1 MRHLKAGNRLGVT
14 TAHRLAMM
22 RNMVTSIIENG
33 QITCTLARAKE
44 VRKPLE
50 KMIGLGKRGTLHS
63 RRQALRFV
71 KSKEAMA
78 QLFGDLAERYKDRNG
93 GYCRIIKLGKNRLGD
108 NSEMAIIQLLGSEG
122 DKLSELKT
130 QKGAKKKQKKKE
142 STVLKEVS
150 EEILQVPETEENA
163 EKELK
168 QENDT
173 QASGTEESAEAEN
186 KIESGE
192 EELIQ
197 EEKQPETK
205 TEDTVEI
212 ENKVQADEED
222 GDSAKDAVKK
232 ESQAEVPLVQNE
244 AETEHTEPE
253 KPEAKTEDTKEIEN
267 VKKLGDKLSA
277 TMDLMLDPA
286 CEIKNFSDTI
296 KLGRACDE
304 ANFFWLEDPYQDG
317 GVSQFAHKKLKEMI
331 KTPILQTEH
340 IRLLEQHVDFIV
352 SGGTDYVRAGAHE
365 DGGITGVMKIAHA
378 TEGFGLDVELHG
390 PGPVHRHIMLSLIHI

>member
-71 KSKEAMA
+71 KSKEAMV

-130 QKGAKKKQKKKE
+130 QKSAKKKQKKKE

-150 EEILQVPETEENA
+150 EEIQEIPETEENPTKGLK
-163 EKELK
+163 KENVTH
-168 QENDT
+168 E
-173 QASGTEESAEAEN
+173 SGKEVRVEAEI
-186 KIESGE
+186 KAVSDE

-197 EEKQPETK
+197 EENPHETK
-205 TEDTVEI
+205 AKDTEEI
-212 ENKVQADEED
+212 ENKVIKADEED
-222 GDSAKDAVKK
+222 GDSPKDIVKEK
-232 ESQAEVPLVQNE
+232 SQAEAPQEKNTHE
-244 AETEHTEPE
+244 AKKTEPE
-253 KPEAKTEDTKEIEN
+253 KPEAKSTQDKADADSEPESTDVSEKVNKTK
-267 VKKLGDKLSA
+267 S
-277 TMDLMLDPA
+277 
-286 CEIKNFSDTI
+286 
-296 KLGRACDE
+296 
-304 ANFFWLEDPYQDG
+304 
-317 GVSQFAHKKLKEMI
+317 
-331 KTPILQTEH
+331 
-340 IRLLEQHVDFIV
+340 
-352 SGGTDYVRAGAHE
+352 
-365 DGGITGVMKIAHA
+365 
-378 TEGFGLDVELHG
+378 
-390 PGPVHRHIMLSLIHI
+390 

>member
-50 KMIGLGKRGTLHS
+50 KMIGLGKKGTLHS

-142 STVLKEVS
+142 NTVLKEVS

-168 QENDT
+168 QENVT
-173 QASGTEESAEAEN
+173 QESGTEESAEAEN
-186 KIESGE
+186 KVESGE
-192 EELIQ
+192 EKLIQ
-197 EEKQPETK
+197 EEKQPET
-205 TEDTVEI
+205 EDTAEI
-212 ENKVQADEED
+212 ENKVQSNEGD
-222 GDSAKDAVKK
+222 GDSTKEAVKE
-232 ESQAEVPLVQNE
+232 ESQAEAPQVQNE
-244 AETEHTEPE
+244 VETEHTEPE
-253 KPEAKTEDTKEIEN
+253 KPEAKSTQDKADADSEPESTDESEEVNKTK
-267 VKKLGDKLSA
+267 S
-277 TMDLMLDPA
+277 
-286 CEIKNFSDTI
+286 
-296 KLGRACDE
+296 
-304 ANFFWLEDPYQDG
+304 
-317 GVSQFAHKKLKEMI
+317 
-331 KTPILQTEH
+331 
-340 IRLLEQHVDFIV
+340 
-352 SGGTDYVRAGAHE
+352 
-365 DGGITGVMKIAHA
+365 
-378 TEGFGLDVELHG
+378 
-390 PGPVHRHIMLSLIHI
+390 

>member
-150 EEILQVPETEENA
+150 EEIQQIPETEENPA
-163 EKELK
+163 KGLK
-168 QENDT
+168 QENVT
-173 QASGTEESAEAEN
+173 QESGKEVSVEAEN
-186 KIESGE
+186 KAELDK

-197 EEKQPETK
+197 EENPPETK
-205 TEDTVEI
+205 AKDTAEI
-212 ENKVQADEED
+212 KTKVKANEED
-222 GDSAKDAVKK
+222 RDSPKDDVK
-232 ESQAEVPLVQNE
+232 EEGPAEALQVKNE
-244 AETEHTEPE
+244 AESEIIEPE
-253 KPEAKTEDTKEIEN
+253 KSEAKSTQDKADADSEPESPDESEEVDKTK
-267 VKKLGDKLSA
+267 S
-277 TMDLMLDPA
+277 
-286 CEIKNFSDTI
+286 
-296 KLGRACDE
+296 
-304 ANFFWLEDPYQDG
+304 
-317 GVSQFAHKKLKEMI
+317 
-331 KTPILQTEH
+331 
-340 IRLLEQHVDFIV
+340 
-352 SGGTDYVRAGAHE
+352 
-365 DGGITGVMKIAHA
+365 
-378 TEGFGLDVELHG
+378 
-390 PGPVHRHIMLSLIHI
+390 

>member
-50 KMIGLGKRGTLHS
+50 KMIGLGKRSTLHS

-71 KSKEAMA
+71 KSKEAMV

-150 EEILQVPETEENA
+150 EEILQVPETEENV

-168 QENDT
+168 QENVT
-173 QASGTEESAEAEN
+173 QESGTEESAEAEN
-186 KIESGE
+186 KIESAE

-212 ENKVQADEED
+212 ENKVQAEEED
-222 GDSAKDAVKK
+222 GDSAKDTVKK
-232 ESQAEVPLVQNE
+232 ESQAEAPQIQNE

-253 KPEAKTEDTKEIEN
+253 KPEAKSTQDNADADSEPESTDESEEVNKTK
-267 VKKLGDKLSA
+267 S
-277 TMDLMLDPA
+277 
-286 CEIKNFSDTI
+286 
-296 KLGRACDE
+296 
-304 ANFFWLEDPYQDG
+304 
-317 GVSQFAHKKLKEMI
+317 
-331 KTPILQTEH
+331 
-340 IRLLEQHVDFIV
+340 
-352 SGGTDYVRAGAHE
+352 
-365 DGGITGVMKIAHA
+365 
-378 TEGFGLDVELHG
+378 
-390 PGPVHRHIMLSLIHI
+390 

>member
-63 RRQALRFV
+63 RRQVLRFV

-78 QLFGDLAERYKDRNG
+78 QLFGDLAERYKDRDG

-150 EEILQVPETEENA
+150 EEIQKIPETEENPA
-163 EKELK
+163 KELK
-168 QENDT
+168 QENVT
-173 QASGTEESAEAEN
+173 QESAKEVSIEAEN
-186 KIESGE
+186 KGKSDE

-197 EEKQPETK
+197 EENPPETK
-205 TEDTVEI
+205 TKDTAEI
-212 ENKVQADEED
+212 ENKVKADEED
-222 GDSAKDAVKK
+222 GDSSKEDAQD
-232 ESQAEVPLVQNE
+232 EGQAEAPQLENE
-244 AETEHTEPE
+244 AESKKTEPE
-253 KPEAKTEDTKEIEN
+253 KSEAKSTQDKAEADSEPESNDESEEINKTK
-267 VKKLGDKLSA
+267 S
-277 TMDLMLDPA
+277 
-286 CEIKNFSDTI
+286 
-296 KLGRACDE
+296 
-304 ANFFWLEDPYQDG
+304 
-317 GVSQFAHKKLKEMI
+317 
-331 KTPILQTEH
+331 
-340 IRLLEQHVDFIV
+340 
-352 SGGTDYVRAGAHE
+352 
-365 DGGITGVMKIAHA
+365 
-378 TEGFGLDVELHG
+378 
-390 PGPVHRHIMLSLIHI
+390 

>member
-142 STVLKEVS
+142 NTVLKEVS

-168 QENDT
+168 QENVT
-173 QASGTEESAEAEN
+173 QESGTEESAEAEN

-197 EEKQPETK
+197 EEKQPETE
-205 TEDTVEI
+205 TEDTAEI
-212 ENKVQADEED
+212 GNKVQSKEED
-222 GDSAKDAVKK
+222 GDTAKESVQE
-232 ESQAEVPLVQNE
+232 ESQAEVPQVQNV
-244 AETEHTEPE
+244 AETEYTEPE
-253 KPEAKTEDTKEIEN
+253 KPEAKSTQDKADADSEPESTDESEEVNKTK
-267 VKKLGDKLSA
+267 S
-277 TMDLMLDPA
+277 
-286 CEIKNFSDTI
+286 
-296 KLGRACDE
+296 
-304 ANFFWLEDPYQDG
+304 
-317 GVSQFAHKKLKEMI
+317 
-331 KTPILQTEH
+331 
-340 IRLLEQHVDFIV
+340 
-352 SGGTDYVRAGAHE
+352 
-365 DGGITGVMKIAHA
+365 
-378 TEGFGLDVELHG
+378 
-390 PGPVHRHIMLSLIHI
+390 

>member
-14 TAHRLAMM
+14 TSHRLAMM

-78 QLFGDLAERYKDRNG
+78 QLFGDLAERYKERTG

-168 QENDT
+168 QENVT
-173 QASGTEESAEAEN
+173 QESGTEESAEAEN

-197 EEKQPETK
+197 EEKQPEAK

-212 ENKVQADEED
+212 ENKVQANEKDR
-222 GDSAKDAVKK
+222 DSAKDIVKK
-232 ESQAEVPLVQNE
+232 ESQAEASQVQNE

-253 KPEAKTEDTKEIEN
+253 KPEAKSTQDNADADSEPESTDESEEVNKTK
-267 VKKLGDKLSA
+267 S
-277 TMDLMLDPA
+277 
-286 CEIKNFSDTI
+286 
-296 KLGRACDE
+296 
-304 ANFFWLEDPYQDG
+304 
-317 GVSQFAHKKLKEMI
+317 
-331 KTPILQTEH
+331 
-340 IRLLEQHVDFIV
+340 
-352 SGGTDYVRAGAHE
+352 
-365 DGGITGVMKIAHA
+365 
-378 TEGFGLDVELHG
+378 
-390 PGPVHRHIMLSLIHI
+390 

>member
-142 STVLKEVS
+142 NTVLKEVS

-168 QENDT
+168 QENVT
-173 QASGTEESAEAEN
+173 QESGTEESAEAEN

-205 TEDTVEI
+205 TEDTAEI
-212 ENKVQADEED
+212 ENKVQANEKD
-222 GDSAKDAVKK
+222 GDSAKDTVKK
-232 ESQAEVPLVQNE
+232 ESQAEAPQVQNE
-244 AETEHTEPE
+244 AETEYTEPE
-253 KPEAKTEDTKEIEN
+253 KPEVKSTQDNADADSEPESTDESEEVNKTK
-267 VKKLGDKLSA
+267 S
-277 TMDLMLDPA
+277 
-286 CEIKNFSDTI
+286 
-296 KLGRACDE
+296 
-304 ANFFWLEDPYQDG
+304 
-317 GVSQFAHKKLKEMI
+317 
-331 KTPILQTEH
+331 
-340 IRLLEQHVDFIV
+340 
-352 SGGTDYVRAGAHE
+352 
-365 DGGITGVMKIAHA
+365 
-378 TEGFGLDVELHG
+378 
-390 PGPVHRHIMLSLIHI
+390 

>member
-1 MRHLKAGNRLGVT
+1 MRHLKAGKRLGVT
-14 TAHRLAMM
+14 TSHRLAMM

-150 EEILQVPETEENA
+150 EEIQQIPETEENPA
-163 EKELK
+163 KELK
-168 QENDT
+168 QEHVT
-173 QASGTEESAEAEN
+173 HGSGKEVSTKAEN
-186 KIESGE
+186 KTESDEG
-192 EELIQ
+192 ELIQ
-197 EEKQPETK
+197 EVKPP
-205 TEDTVEI
+205 
-212 ENKVQADEED
+212 ENKAKDTAEIKNLVKADEED
-222 GDSAKDAVKK
+222 GNSSK
-232 ESQAEVPLVQNE
+232 EAAQEESPTEVPQENTD
-244 AETEHTEPE
+244 ADSEPKSTDE
-253 KPEAKTEDTKEIEN
+253 SEEVNKTK
-267 VKKLGDKLSA
+267 S
-277 TMDLMLDPA
+277 
-286 CEIKNFSDTI
+286 
-296 KLGRACDE
+296 
-304 ANFFWLEDPYQDG
+304 
-317 GVSQFAHKKLKEMI
+317 
-331 KTPILQTEH
+331 
-340 IRLLEQHVDFIV
+340 
-352 SGGTDYVRAGAHE
+352 
-365 DGGITGVMKIAHA
+365 
-378 TEGFGLDVELHG
+378 
-390 PGPVHRHIMLSLIHI
+390 

>member
-78 QLFGDLAERYKDRNG
+78 QLFGDLAERYKDRDG

-130 QKGAKKKQKKKE
+130 QKGAKKKQKKKG

-150 EEILQVPETEENA
+150 EEIQKIPETEENPA
-163 EKELK
+163 KELK
-168 QENDT
+168 QENVT
-173 QASGTEESAEAEN
+173 QESGKEVSDEAEN
-186 KIESGE
+186 KAESNE

-197 EEKQPETK
+197 EEIPPETK
-205 TEDTVEI
+205 AKDTAEI
-212 ENKVQADEED
+212 KNKGKADEKD
-222 GDSAKDAVKK
+222 GDSYKEALQE
-232 ESQAEVPLVQNE
+232 ESQAEAPQVKNE
-244 AETEHTEPE
+244 AESEKTEPE
-253 KPEAKTEDTKEIEN
+253 KPEAKSTQDKTDSDSKHESTDESEEVNKTKN
-267 VKKLGDKLSA
+267 
-277 TMDLMLDPA
+277 
-286 CEIKNFSDTI
+286 
-296 KLGRACDE
+296 
-304 ANFFWLEDPYQDG
+304 
-317 GVSQFAHKKLKEMI
+317 
-331 KTPILQTEH
+331 
-340 IRLLEQHVDFIV
+340 
-352 SGGTDYVRAGAHE
+352 
-365 DGGITGVMKIAHA
+365 
-378 TEGFGLDVELHG
+378 
-390 PGPVHRHIMLSLIHI
+390 

>member
-168 QENDT
+168 QENVT
-173 QASGTEESAEAEN
+173 QESGTEESAEAEN

-197 EEKQPETK
+197 EEKQPEAK
-205 TEDTVEI
+205 TEDTAEI
-212 ENKVQADEED
+212 ENKVQANEKD
-222 GDSAKDAVKK
+222 GDSAKDTVKK
-232 ESQAEVPLVQNE
+232 ESQAEAPQVQNE

-253 KPEAKTEDTKEIEN
+253 KPEAKSTQDNADADSEPESTDESEEVNKTK
-267 VKKLGDKLSA
+267 S
-277 TMDLMLDPA
+277 
-286 CEIKNFSDTI
+286 
-296 KLGRACDE
+296 
-304 ANFFWLEDPYQDG
+304 
-317 GVSQFAHKKLKEMI
+317 
-331 KTPILQTEH
+331 
-340 IRLLEQHVDFIV
+340 
-352 SGGTDYVRAGAHE
+352 
-365 DGGITGVMKIAHA
+365 
-378 TEGFGLDVELHG
+378 
-390 PGPVHRHIMLSLIHI
+390 

>member
-168 QENDT
+168 QE
-173 QASGTEESAEAEN
+173 SGTEESAKAE
-186 KIESGE
+186 IIVESGE

-205 TEDTVEI
+205 TEDTAEI
-212 ENKVQADEED
+212 ENKVQANEKD
-222 GDSAKDAVKK
+222 GDSAKDAVKE
-232 ESQAEVPLVQNE
+232 ESQAEAPQVQNE

-253 KPEAKTEDTKEIEN
+253 KPEAKSTQDNTDADSEPESTDESEEVNKTK
-267 VKKLGDKLSA
+267 S
-277 TMDLMLDPA
+277 
-286 CEIKNFSDTI
+286 
-296 KLGRACDE
+296 
-304 ANFFWLEDPYQDG
+304 
-317 GVSQFAHKKLKEMI
+317 
-331 KTPILQTEH
+331 
-340 IRLLEQHVDFIV
+340 
-352 SGGTDYVRAGAHE
+352 
-365 DGGITGVMKIAHA
+365 
-378 TEGFGLDVELHG
+378 
-390 PGPVHRHIMLSLIHI
+390 

>member
-14 TAHRLAMM
+14 TSHRLAMM

-78 QLFGDLAERYKDRNG
+78 QLFGDLAERYKDRDG

-130 QKGAKKKQKKKE
+130 QKSAKKKQKKKE

-150 EEILQVPETEENA
+150 EEIQEIPETEENPT
-163 EKELK
+163 KGLK
-168 QENDT
+168 QEKDT
-173 QASGTEESAEAEN
+173 HESGKEVRLEAEI
-186 KIESGE
+186 KAESDE

-197 EEKQPETK
+197 EENPHETK
-205 TEDTVEI
+205 AKDTEEI
-212 ENKVQADEED
+212 ENKVKADEED
-222 GDSAKDAVKK
+222 GDSPKDIVKEK
-232 ESQAEVPLVQNE
+232 SQAEAPQEKNE
-244 AETEHTEPE
+244 PEVKKTEPE
-253 KPEAKTEDTKEIEN
+253 KPEAKSTQDKADADSELKSNDESEEVNKTK
-267 VKKLGDKLSA
+267 S
-277 TMDLMLDPA
+277 
-286 CEIKNFSDTI
+286 
-296 KLGRACDE
+296 
-304 ANFFWLEDPYQDG
+304 
-317 GVSQFAHKKLKEMI
+317 
-331 KTPILQTEH
+331 
-340 IRLLEQHVDFIV
+340 
-352 SGGTDYVRAGAHE
+352 
-365 DGGITGVMKIAHA
+365 
-378 TEGFGLDVELHG
+378 
-390 PGPVHRHIMLSLIHI
+390 